1 MIENVIV
8 ECTRKDKTFF
18 KALMPVKIG
27 DTLTLTNGY
36 WNEPHEAVSMSH
48 ETIYGKEYAKVKL
61 VGKLTQN
68 IRTIYYDKEEN

>member
-1 MIENVIV
+1 MNENVIV
-8 ECTRKDKTFF
+8 ECMIRDRTIF
-18 KALMPVKIG
+18 KALKPVKIG

-48 ETIYGKEYAKVKL
+48 ETIYGKEYAKVEL

-68 IRTIYYDKEEN
+68 IRTIYFKEKN